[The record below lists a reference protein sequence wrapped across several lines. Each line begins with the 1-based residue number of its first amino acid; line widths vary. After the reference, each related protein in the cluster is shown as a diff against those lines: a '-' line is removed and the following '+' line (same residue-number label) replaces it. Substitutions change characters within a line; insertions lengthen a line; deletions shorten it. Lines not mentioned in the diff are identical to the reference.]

1 MGPPVCFDSS
11 QPANLCVML
20 EGTAAGARSRFGQ
33 TGRKQHLKL
42 RARHG
47 QAATLEM
54 HQESNSHPPHDGGSQ
69 ELNFDGTHDA
79 WAYHGSVPQ
88 VLCLKNAA
96 LRLARRVISEARQTA
111 VPPQRYQRDALRF
124 QRPSLFPLRCAGVSP
139 TAGRRRSTVSKRFN
153 LDRQSFEQFI
163 AAVSLF
169 QSLQQATAKRIN
181 EGNPPLLSYLL
192 ETLRA
197 SDSGALVLQTAL
209 ERVTS
214 LALHIV
220 GGDRAVL
227 WLFTSQEM
235 ICRAAVGVNF
245 DEGHICAALR
255 SKLQSGGAF
264 GEDPPSKL
272 DLMRTLEKYSG
283 SLGSS
288 LAIAI
293 LPGRRIA
300 GALAVFSNPSKTFTT
315 RDYDNLRLLAGLA
328 QYVLAKRVAER
339 KPHDSL
345 NDAVEANPDTSVFQ
359 NIHATALMERSATAP
374 LMYPAP
380 APEYLQQGQIEDV
393 HVPPVVTPVAL
404 GGSANKRPQTGTELQ
419 SLSASAALAARK
431 RLQSLRAAALDAA
444 RNSLRY
450 VRDVRVNWI
459 AQAAPPFAILT
470 VMCFFLALLPVNRQP
485 LAGSSLSATVEATTT
500 PVTSNSGNRV
510 NQEAA
515 AMPKREK
522 STAVPVETSHLRVT
536 DRQTAATIAEL
547 SKYELRNLRRAAD
560 YDDDQAA
567 LELGML
573 YELGRDFPQSCHQAA
588 KWVTR
593 AAENGNAAAEYNLG
607 LRYRDGDGVDANLP
621 QAEKWLRRA
630 LAHKNSNAER
640 ALDALPS
647 YHPEPSAGKMAKTT
661 PLAVSTP

>member
-1 MGPPVCFDSS
+1 M
-11 QPANLCVML
+11 
-20 EGTAAGARSRFGQ
+20 
-33 TGRKQHLKL
+33 
-42 RARHG
+42 
-47 QAATLEM
+47 
-54 HQESNSHPPHDGGSQ
+54 
-69 ELNFDGTHDA
+69 
-79 WAYHGSVPQ
+79 
-88 VLCLKNAA
+88 
-96 LRLARRVISEARQTA
+96 
-111 VPPQRYQRDALRF
+111 
-124 QRPSLFPLRCAGVSP
+124 
-139 TAGRRRSTVSKRFN
+139 SKRFT

-181 EGNPPLLSYLL
+181 EGNPPLLPYLL

-197 SDSGALVLQTAL
+197 SDSGSLVLQAAL

-235 ICRAAVGVNF
+235 ICRTAVGVNF
-245 DEGHICAALR
+245 DEGHICTALR

-283 SLGSS
+283 ALGSS

-293 LPGRRIA
+293 LPGGRVA
-300 GALAVFSNPSKTFTT
+300 GALAVFSNQSTTFTT

-328 QYVLAKRVAER
+328 QYVLAKRVAE
-339 KPHDSL
+339 KAHDSL
-345 NDAVEANPDTSVFQ
+345 NDSLEENPDT
-359 NIHATALMERSATAP
+359 RSATAP

-380 APEYLQQGQIEDV
+380 APEYLPHGQIEDV
-393 HVPPVVTPVAL
+393 HVPAVGTTVAL
-404 GGSANKRPQTGTELQ
+404 GGSANKRPQTGTEIL
-419 SLSASAALAARK
+419 SSSASAALAARK
-431 RLQSLRAAALDAA
+431 RMQSLSAAALDAA
-444 RNSLRY
+444 RNSLRC

-470 VMCFFLALLPVNRQP
+470 VMCFFVALLTVNRQP
-485 LAGSSLSATVEATTT
+485 LAGRSLSATVEATTT
-500 PVTSNSGNRV
+500 AVTSNSGNSV
-510 NQEAA
+510 NQKAA
-515 AMPKREK
+515 AMPNRKK
-522 STAVPVETSHLRVT
+522 STDVPVETSHLRVT
-536 DRQTAATIAEL
+536 DRQTGATVAAL
-547 SKYELRNLRRAAD
+547 SKYELRNLRRSAD

-573 YELGRDFPQSCHQAA
+573 YELGRYLPQSCKQAA
-588 KWVTR
+588 KWVTK

-607 LRYRDGDGVDANLP
+607 LRYRDGDGVDANLR

-630 LAHKNSNAER
+630 VAHKNSNAER

-647 YHPEPSAGKMAKTT
+647 YSPEPSAGKLAKTT
-661 PLAVSTP
+661 PLAVPTP